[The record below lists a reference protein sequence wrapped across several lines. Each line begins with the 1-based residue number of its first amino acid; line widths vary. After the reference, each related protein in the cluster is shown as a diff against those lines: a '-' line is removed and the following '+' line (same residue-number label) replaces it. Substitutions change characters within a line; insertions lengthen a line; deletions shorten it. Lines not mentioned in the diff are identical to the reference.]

1 MESVSNSLHQDT
13 EDVISEDL
21 PTEYISEGLHFSPNV

>member
-1 MESVSNSLHQDT
+1 MEPVPNSSHQDT

-21 PTEYISEGLHFSPNV
+21 LNERISEGLHFSPNV